1 MSTIWNPVQYAKF
14 AGERGRPFAELTAR
28 IGASEPALVADL
40 GCGNGPLTLRLA
52 DRWPSARIVGID
64 SSTQM
69 LDAARALDEGGRV
82 EWVQADLATWSLNA
96 LGAIPDVVVTNATLQ
111 WIPRHLELIDT
122 WARELRPGG
131 WFALQVPG
139 NYGAPSHRLMRE
151 VATRH
156 ARAGELEAALKRGGS
171 AEPATYL
178 QVLTRAGCR
187 VDAWETTYLHVLDP
201 ENQIADPVLEWV
213 KGTGLRPVIDL
224 LTEPAEREAFVQEYA
239 ARLREAYPRT
249 PAGVILPF
257 RRIFAVA
264 EKLR

>member
-1 MSTIWNPVQYAKF
+1 M
-14 AGERGRPFAELTAR
+14 
-28 IGASEPALVADL
+28 
-40 GCGNGPLTLRLA
+40 
-52 DRWPSARIVGID
+52 
-64 SSTQM
+64 
-69 LDAARALDEGGRV
+69 
-82 EWVQADLATWSLNA
+82 
-96 LGAIPDVVVTNATLQ
+96 
-111 WIPRHLELIDT
+111 
-122 WARELRPGG
+122 
-131 WFALQVPG
+131 
-139 NYGAPSHRLMRE
+139 
-151 VATRH
+151 
-156 ARAGELEAALKRGGS
+156 EAALKRGGS

-224 LTEPAEREAFVQEYA
+224 LTEPEEREAFVQEYA